1 MGDRGAEHAAPTELE
16 EITSRISD
24 LTKWREIFSFHG
36 CGHTH
41 CTCTPRPPDVTD
53 PSRWDERSDLAPLPP
68 PPPQRLQKLLFRNMT
83 PLFSFE
89 WAAAHFRF
97 RPPHSDLA
105 YALEAGKGGTRAI
118 LVAVQAHIISY
129 LLFTRETPHGTHEN
143 YCLVS
148 ASLWVQA
155 NQIQVQVCSYRWGYA
170 LGKKP
175 WLIPRQGFF
184 PANPLISGQWHV
196 PPTSLVSWSQP
207 LVSPWHRLCRVGQ
220 WEQGQAL
227 ATALAETLWAAGGG
241 GRAVVC
247 LITAPITM
255 MPPREGYRANSFTE
269 RIQLFEFSE
278 KAAAQGFI
286 SDHIHCFKGEGSH
299 GVILFLYSLLFSR
312 TLERVQED
320 LGDTAPLLNISSGN
334 ITCTEAVLSL
344 LLTGRAS
351 PRELGGSQELESGT
365 GDGDGEAPWQR
376 GPGQRHGQ
384 RDPRQ
389 APGLGTAQVPAK
401 GPRAQV
407 SPGLRTPRLPVWL
420 CSVSG
425 RHSVL
430 FGTDSRLLSDWK
442 SERIFHLYFYSGQ
455 QEQTQTAHLTI
466 DTHSHHWEEAQRED
480 PSSPRKRH
488 PALEMA
494 IRTKWAGATVS
505 WNGTDPFF

>member
-1 MGDRGAEHAAPTELE
+1 MHCLLLSLQQGRSTAGNGPTGAGESPGSQPPSTIPQPLLLPQGVGGCP
-16 EITSRISD
+16 ISLD
-24 LTKWREIFSFHG
+24 T
-36 CGHTH
+36 
-41 CTCTPRPPDVTD
+41 
-53 PSRWDERSDLAPLPP
+53 AM
-68 PPPQRLQKLLFRNMT
+68 RLQKLLFRNMT
-83 PLFSFE
+83 PLFSCE

-129 LLFTRETPHGTHEN
+129 LLFTRETECTHLE
-143 YCLVS
+143 
-148 ASLWVQA
+148 
-155 NQIQVQVCSYRWGYA
+155 
-170 LGKKP
+170 
-175 WLIPRQGFF
+175 
-184 PANPLISGQWHV
+184 
-196 PPTSLVSWSQP
+196 
-207 LVSPWHRLCRVGQ
+207 RLCRVGQ

-227 ATALAETLWAAGGG
+227 AMALAEILWAAGGG

-255 MPPREGYRANSFTE
+255 MPHEGYRANSFTE

-365 GDGDGEAPWQR
+365 GDGDGEALWQR
-376 GPGQRHGQ
+376 GAVGFLRWERAPVE
-384 RDPRQ
+384 RQ
-389 APGLGTAQVPAK
+389 

-480 PSSPRKRH
+480 PCSPQKGH

>member
-1 MGDRGAEHAAPTELE
+1 MGDRGTEHAAPTELE

-36 CGHTH
+36 LEVNSTTH
-41 CTCTPRPPDVTD
+41 QATPFPKQGRSSAGNGPPGAGESAGSQP
-53 PSRWDERSDLAPLPP
+53 PSTIPQPLLL
-68 PPPQRLQKLLFRNMT
+68 PQGVGGCPISLDTAMRLQKLLFRNMT
-83 PLFSFE
+83 PLFSCE

-129 LLFTRETPHGTHEN
+129 LLFTRETECTHLE
-143 YCLVS
+143 
-148 ASLWVQA
+148 
-155 NQIQVQVCSYRWGYA
+155 
-170 LGKKP
+170 
-175 WLIPRQGFF
+175 
-184 PANPLISGQWHV
+184 
-196 PPTSLVSWSQP
+196 
-207 LVSPWHRLCRVGQ
+207 RLCRVGQ

-227 ATALAETLWAAGGG
+227 AMALAEILWAAGGG

-255 MPPREGYRANSFTE
+255 MPREGYRANSFTE

-286 SDHIHCFKGEGSH
+286 CDHIHCFKGEGSH

-351 PRELGGSQELESGT
+351 PRELCGSQELESGT

-376 GPGQRHGQ
+376 GTVGFLRWERAPVERQVSAGAGHGQ
-384 RDPRQ
+384 RDLRQ
-389 APGLGTAQVPAK
+389 APGLGTAQVPGK

-480 PSSPRKRH
+480 PCSPRKGH

-505 WNGTDPFF
+505 WNGTDSFF

>member
-1 MGDRGAEHAAPTELE
+1 MHCLLLSLQQGRSTAGNGPTGAGESPGSQPPSTIPQPLLLPQGVGGCP
-16 EITSRISD
+16 ISLD
-24 LTKWREIFSFHG
+24 T
-36 CGHTH
+36 
-41 CTCTPRPPDVTD
+41 
-53 PSRWDERSDLAPLPP
+53 AM
-68 PPPQRLQKLLFRNMT
+68 RLQKLLFRNMT
-83 PLFSFE
+83 PLFSCE

-129 LLFTRETPHGTHEN
+129 LLFTRETECTHLE
-143 YCLVS
+143 
-148 ASLWVQA
+148 
-155 NQIQVQVCSYRWGYA
+155 
-170 LGKKP
+170 
-175 WLIPRQGFF
+175 
-184 PANPLISGQWHV
+184 
-196 PPTSLVSWSQP
+196 
-207 LVSPWHRLCRVGQ
+207 RLCRVGQ

-227 ATALAETLWAAGGG
+227 AMALAEILWAAGGG

-255 MPPREGYRANSFTE
+255 MPHEGYRANSFTE

-365 GDGDGEAPWQR
+365 GDGDGEALWQR
-376 GPGQRHGQ
+376 GAVGFLRWE
-384 RDPRQ
+384 R
-389 APGLGTAQVPAK
+389 APVE
-401 GPRAQV
+401 RQV

-466 DTHSHHWEEAQRED
+466 
-480 PSSPRKRH
+480 
-488 PALEMA
+488 
-494 IRTKWAGATVS
+494 
-505 WNGTDPFF
+505 GTDPGLPGTETLIRIIGKRLKEKTPAAHRRGIQPWRWQSGPSGQVQLSAGMGQTPSSKE